1 LEAQPEL
8 VGWIEARYQLFCAS
22 LGVSWPPPFKDFA
35 RELAHEMRRERV
47 DVRRS
52 GKRET
57 FTTYRVPSTAVV
69 ELPEEKRRRA

>member
-1 LEAQPEL
+1 VQIADRFGTSYD
-8 VGWIEARYQLFCAS
+8 VKCC
-22 LGVSWPPPFKDFA
+22 
-35 RELAHEMRRERV
+35 RERV

-69 ELPEEKRRRA
+69 ELPEEKRKRA